1 MENNGIKVKKQPERR
16 CVGCGE
22 HFPKRELVRVVR
34 SPEGE
39 ISIDL
44 VGKKSGRGVYICKRL
59 DCLKKAI
66 KARRLENSL
75 DCSIPEEVYKR
86 LTEEITVENQ

>member
-1 MENNGIKVKKQPERR
+1 MAGTGVKKQPIRR
-16 CVGCGE
+16 CTGCGE

>member
-1 MENNGIKVKKQPERR
+1 MESIGMKVKKQPERR

-22 HFPKRELVRVVR
+22 HFPKRELIRVVR

-39 ISIDL
+39 ISLDL
-44 VGKKSGRGVYICKRL
+44 VGKKSGRGVYVCKRL
-59 DCLKKAI
+59 ECLKKAI
-66 KARRLENSL
+66 KARRLETSL

-86 LTEEITVENQ
+86 LTEELTVEN